1 MTEDGTST
9 WRPLRSAPGAD
20 TLVLAVDYALTG
32 RPEATFSDL
41 ASVLP
46 SSWAVWETRQPDTGR
61 PDAEGYLDFWL
72 SDPGLSGTR
81 VDAVLGY
88 CIGGVFAAELAERL
102 SRATG
107 EPVPVLLF
115 DPEPPL
121 VDGLATDAR
130 SAVEGLG
137 SMLTAE
143 QLRDALDRLD
153 TSEAAAADVPDLA
166 GELRGIY
173 TTAART
179 ACRSSGLDEDIA
191 DQLTSAFVRYL
202 QYSSAAG
209 RLFAEPAWSRATVVS
224 SAQPTRWADCGADRV
239 DCPVP
244 HAQLLASACA
254 ADAVA
259 GAVELY

>member
-1 MTEDGTST
+1 MTENGTSA
-9 WRPLRSAPGAD
+9 WRPLRSADGTD

-41 ASVLP
+41 TSVLP
-46 SSWAVWETRQPDTGR
+46 ASWAVWETRQPDTGR
-61 PDAEGYLDFWL
+61 PDAEGYLGYWL
-72 SDPGLSGTR
+72 SDPALSGTR

-88 CIGGVFAAELAERL
+88 CTGGVFAAELAERL
-102 SRATG
+102 SAATG
-107 EPVPVLLF
+107 DPVPVLLF

-130 SAVEGLG
+130 SALSGLG

-143 QLRDALDRLD
+143 QLRNALDRLD
-153 TSEAAAADVPDLA
+153 KSVAEAADVPGLA
-166 GELRGIY
+166 GELRDIY
-173 TTAART
+173 AAAART
-179 ACRSSGLDEDIA
+179 ACRSAGLGEDIA

-202 QYSSAAG
+202 QYSSAAS
-209 RLFAEPAWSRATVVS
+209 RLFAEPAWRRATVVS
-224 SAQPTRWADCGADRV
+224 SAEPTRWADRGADRV

-244 HAQLLASACA
+244 HARLLASACA